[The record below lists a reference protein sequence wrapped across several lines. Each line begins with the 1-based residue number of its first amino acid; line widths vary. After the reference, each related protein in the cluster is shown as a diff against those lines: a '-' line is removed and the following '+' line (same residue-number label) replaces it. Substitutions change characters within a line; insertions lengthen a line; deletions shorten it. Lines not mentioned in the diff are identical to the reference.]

1 MSTSNYI
8 MAQNQADTFMGWS
21 DATEVVDNFRHGGHF
36 PESIKSY
43 QDFLTK
49 DAERF
54 DIEVDPKRAK
64 QVRRWYKRLKAFDPI
79 LQRKLLPFRTALGVL
94 SDEIWQDNL
103 AIAPWEQ
110 ILEHPNELK
119 PSAALRAQ
127 CCMLVVRAIFTQ
139 AEELHLIP
147 EEYNFDYLCTKRLS
161 AAEEAWYQRG
171 PGAYLLLLGEDE
183 GKDWTANLIE
193 YGTAKDTVERIK
205 LNFDV
210 RTRNIFALQEERLAQ
225 PN

>member
-36 PESIKSY
+36 QDHIKPY
-43 QDFLTK
+43 QDFLKK

-54 DIEVDPKRAK
+54 DIEVAPKRAK

-110 ILEHPNELK
+110 ILEHPSELK

-147 EEYNFDYLCTKRLS
+147 EEYNFDYLTTKRMS
-161 AAEEAWYQRG
+161 EAEYAWYDRG

-183 GKDWTANLIE
+183 GKDWTDNLIE
-193 YGTAKDTVERIK
+193 YGTAKDVVARIK

-210 RTRNIFALQEERLAQ
+210 RTRNIFALQEERLA
-225 PN
+225 